1 MTDASERTNGNGHAP
16 ATIAEY
22 LAQLKRAMKGCP
34 NAVIRDA
41 MADAEEHLR
50 NELAQE
56 PNKSEAD
63 MLASV
68 VDNYGTPY
76 EIAEEYRAMER
87 TLAGPFAKP
96 DDGGSSG
103 GGIEAPRRRYGF
115 FGVVGDPRAY
125 GALIYMLLSLATGT
139 FYFTW
144 TVAWGSLSIGT
155 LILIFGFLIALFF
168 IGSVRLLSL
177 VEGRIVE
184 GLLGV
189 RMPRRLPAENPSD
202 NIFRKVKEALLDY
215 RTWSS
220 IFYFLLMLPLGIVYF
235 TVSITLLSLSLGLT
249 GGGIKAL
256 ITGDPTITISQDVW
270 ADPDFISFIH
280 KNPWV
285 PDAVHFFNTVA
296 GHITLVAMGLLLIFI
311 TLHIAR
317 GIGFVHARIAETL
330 LVRL

>member
-1 MTDASERTNGNGHAP
+1 MTNSNGNGTGTP
-16 ATIAEY
+16 KTVDSY

-41 MADAEEHLR
+41 LSDAEEHLR
-50 NELAQE
+50 NELAQDPDKPE
-56 PNKSEAD
+56 SEV
-63 MLASV
+63 LASV
-68 VDNYGTPY
+68 IDNYGTPE

-87 TLAGPFAKP
+87 TLAGPFARP
-96 DDGGSSG
+96 GDEGAPVA
-103 GGIEAPRRRYGF
+103 EPPRRHYGF

-125 GALIYMLLSLATGT
+125 GALIYMLLSLATGI

-144 TVAWGSLSIGT
+144 TVTLGSISIST
-155 LILIFGFLIALFF
+155 LIFIFGFLIAIVF

-189 RMPRRLPAENPSD
+189 RMPRRLPPEQPSD
-202 NIFRKVKEALLDY
+202 NIFRKVKNALVDY

-235 TVSITLLSLSLGLT
+235 TLGVTMMALSLGLT
-249 GGGIKAL
+249 GGGIRAL
-256 ITGDPTITISQDVW
+256 ITGNPTVVIGDDVRI
-270 ADPDFISFIH
+270 DPDFVRLMH
-280 KNPWV
+280 DEPWI
-285 PDAVHFFNTVA
+285 PQLIDFMNSTA
-296 GHITLVAMGLLLIFI
+296 GHIAVVAVGILLIFVM
-311 TLHIAR
+311 LHIAK
-317 GIGFVHARIAETL
+317 GIGFVHGRIAETL

>member
-1 MTDASERTNGNGHAP
+1 MTDASARNGNGHAP
-16 ATIAEY
+16 ATIADY

-34 NAVIRDA
+34 NAVIADA

-50 NELAQE
+50 NELAQD
-56 PNKSEAD
+56 PTKSEAE
-63 MLASV
+63 MLAAV

-96 DDGGSSG
+96 DDTG
-103 GGIEAPRRRYGF
+103 GGAAEPERRRYGF

-125 GALIYMLLSLATGT
+125 GALIYMLLSLATGV

-168 IGSVRLLSL
+168 IGSIRLLSL

-202 NIFRKVKEALLDY
+202 NIFVKVKNALLDY

-235 TVSITLLSLSLGLT
+235 TLSITLLSLSLGLT

-256 ITGDPTITISQDVW
+256 ITGDPTVSISEDVW
-270 ADPDFISFIH
+270 ADPDFMSFVH

-285 PDAVHFFNTVA
+285 PDAVHFFNTTG
-296 GHITLVAMGLLLIFI
+296 GHITLVALGLLLIFI

-317 GIGFVHARIAETL
+317 GIGYVHGRIAEVL